1 MGPRGVRIVALGL
14 GFAAAACSSR
24 QASAP
29 KKPQQPVSKV
39 YDVRGEAT
47 KMGPDGVEE
56 HVHVWEQAGIH
67 PYQVMRDGV
76 PNTEL
81 CVISRCVKCGA
92 QMHECERKAG
102 RRRQEPA
109 R

>member
-1 MGPRGVRIVALGL
+1 MRWAFSIALCVAAG
-14 GFAAAACSSR
+14 ACSSR
-24 QASAP
+24 
-29 KKPQQPVSKV
+29 KPADPRKPAQPVSKV

-47 KMGPDGVEE
+47 KMRPDGEEE

-81 CVISRCVKCGA
+81 CVISRCVKCGE
-92 QMHECERKAG
+92 QMHECERKSG
-102 RRRQEPA
+102 RRKQEPA